1 MKMSR
6 RKRIVIVAKKEIIE
20 FVRDWRTIVALVLIP
35 LLLFPLL
42 FIAFPIVMQ
51 NEAAELDQKIVDVLI
66 QSDDIDQSLIDIIE
80 NQSAHVTVMPLDKN
94 LTTLSDPNNNTENL
108 RNFEYDAIL
117 RLELRNDT
125 WYYAILHLSTSEQ
138 SNEARSRLLDVLIDW
153 EDGLTTQRIES
164 AGLDADSTLNP
175 LRWDGV
181 ISDADVATKGEQAGM
196 LLSLFIPFV
205 LAIWTA
211 SAAVQ
216 PSIDMTVGERER
228 GTLESLLSLPLTRTE
243 LLLGKWLA
251 VVSITAVGVA
261 LQITGLLFGIAY
273 LASDF
278 IDVPSL
284 SIGAILL
291 LTLAVGF
298 YGTMIVALYLA
309 LAMRSK
315 SVKEA
320 GSVLTPITLAMIMPI
335 LLTQFINLDDVEMF
349 WFGVPFVN
357 VLLGLRELLLN
368 RIIIEHVV
376 VWVVVSCM
384 ICILTVRYAAKQFHQ
399 RGHHNDKIIVF
410 FKYSQSMGRVCPR

>member
-1 MKMSR
+1 MNS

-20 FVRDWRTIVALVLIP
+20 FIRDWRTIVALVLIP

-42 FIAFPIVMQ
+42 FIAFPVVMQ
-51 NEAAELDQKIVDVLI
+51 NEAAELEEKSIQVLI
-66 QSDDIDQSLIDIIE
+66 QSNDIDPLLIQDIE
-80 NQSAHVTVMPLDKN
+80 NQSAIITQVEMPSN
-94 LTTLSDPNNNTENL
+94 LTTLADPGNNTEQL
-108 RNFEYDAIL
+108 RSLAYDAIL
-117 RLELRNDT
+117 RIEQRNET

-138 SNEARSRLLDVLIDW
+138 SNEARSRILDVLFQW
-153 EDGLTTQRIES
+153 EENLTIERIES
-164 AGLDADSTLNP
+164 AGLDVESTLNP
-175 LRWDGV
+175 LQWDGS
-181 ISDADVATKGEQAGM
+181 ISGADVATKGEQAGM

-216 PSIDMTVGERER
+216 PAIDMTVGERER
-228 GTLESLLSLPLTRTE
+228 GTLESLLSLPLSRTE

-251 VVSITAVGVA
+251 VVSITAVGVT
-261 LQITGLLFGIAY
+261 LQISGLLFGIAY

-284 SIGAILL
+284 SFGAIFLL
-291 LTLAVGF
+291 ALAVGF

-320 GSVLTPITLAMIMPI
+320 GSVLTPITLAMILPI

-349 WFGVPFVN
+349 WFGIPFVN

-368 RIIIEHVV
+368 RIIIEHVF
-376 VWVVVSCM
+376 VWVLVSSLVCL
-384 ICILTVRYAAKQFHQ
+384 LTIRYAAKQF
-399 RGHHNDKIIVF
+399 RREDIITT
-410 FKYSQSMGRVCPR
+410 KS

>member
-1 MKMSR
+1 MNS

-20 FVRDWRTIVALVLIP
+20 FIRDWRTIVALVLIP

-42 FIAFPIVMQ
+42 FIAFPVVMQ
-51 NEAAELDQKIVDVLI
+51 NEAAELEEKSIQVLI
-66 QSDDIDQSLIDIIE
+66 QSDDIDLLLIQEIE
-80 NQSAHVTVMPLDKN
+80 NQSAIITQVAMPSN
-94 LTTLSDPNNNTENL
+94 LTTLADPGNNTELL
-108 RNFEYDAIL
+108 RSLEYDAIL
-117 RLELRNDT
+117 RIEERNET

-138 SNEARSRLLDVLIDW
+138 SNEARNRILDVLFEW
-153 EDGLTTQRIES
+153 EENLTIERIES
-164 AGLDADSTLNP
+164 AGLDVESTLNP
-175 LRWDGV
+175 LRWDGS

-216 PSIDMTVGERER
+216 PAIDMTVGERER
-228 GTLESLLSLPLTRTE
+228 GTLESLLSLPLSRTE

-251 VVSITAVGVA
+251 VVSITAVGVT
-261 LQITGLLFGIAY
+261 LQISGLLFGIAY

-284 SIGAILL
+284 SFGSIFLL
-291 LTLAVGF
+291 ALAVGF

-320 GSVLTPITLAMIMPI
+320 GSVLTPITLAMILPI

-349 WFGVPFVN
+349 WFSIPFVN

-376 VWVVVSCM
+376 VWVLVSSLVCL
-384 ICILTVRYAAKQFHQ
+384 LTIRYAAKQF
-399 RGHHNDKIIVF
+399 RREDIITT
-410 FKYSQSMGRVCPR
+410 KS

>member
-1 MKMSR
+1 MSS

-20 FVRDWRTIVALVLIP
+20 FIRDWRTIVALVLIP

-51 NEAAELDQKIVDVLI
+51 NEAAEMDEKIVDVLV
-66 QSDDIDQSLIDIIE
+66 QSDDIETHLVDEIE
-80 NQSAHVTVMPLDKN
+80 NQSARIFIEPMPLN
-94 LTTLSDPNNNTENL
+94 LSTLSDSGNNTEQL
-108 RNFEYDAIL
+108 RDLQYDAIL
-117 RLELRNDT
+117 RIELRNDT

-138 SNEARSRLLDVLIDW
+138 SIEARGRILEVLVQW
-153 EDGLTTQRIES
+153 EEDLTSQRIES
-164 AGLDADSTLNP
+164 AGLDVESTLNP
-175 LRWDGV
+175 LQWDGP
-181 ISDADVATKGEQAGM
+181 ILSADVATKGEQAGM

-216 PSIDMTVGERER
+216 PAIDMTVGERER
-228 GTLESLLSLPLTRTE
+228 GTLESLLSLPLSRTE

-251 VVSITAVGVA
+251 VVSITGVGVT
-261 LQITGLLFGIAY
+261 LQIGGLLFGIAY

-284 SIGAILL
+284 SIGAVLL
-291 LTLAVGF
+291 LALAIGF

-368 RIIIEHVV
+368 RIIVEHVV
-376 VWVVVSCM
+376 VWVLVSSLM
-384 ICILTVRYAAKQFHQ
+384 CILTVRYAAKQFH
-399 RGHHNDKIIVF
+399 REDIVTT
-410 FKYSQSMGRVCPR
+410 KS

>member
-1 MKMSR
+1 MNS

-20 FVRDWRTIVALVLIP
+20 FIRDWRTIVALVLIP

-42 FIAFPIVMQ
+42 FIAFPVVMQ
-51 NEAAELDQKIVDVLI
+51 NEAAELNQKTVDILI
-66 QSDDIDQSLIDIIE
+66 QSNDIDDSLIELIE
-80 NQSAHVTVMPLDKN
+80 NQTAMVTVLPLDGN
-94 LTTLSDPNNNTENL
+94 LTTLSDAENDTEEL
-108 RNFEYDAIL
+108 RNLEYDAIL
-117 RLELRNDT
+117 RMELRNDT

-138 SNEARSRLLDVLIDW
+138 SNEARSRILDVLNDW
-153 EDGLTTQRIES
+153 EDNLRTQRIES
-164 AGLDADSTLNP
+164 AGLDVESTLDP
-175 LRWDGV
+175 LQWDGS
-181 ISDADVATKGEQAGM
+181 ISNADVATKGEQAGM

-216 PSIDMTVGERER
+216 PAIDMTVGERER

-251 VVSITAVGVA
+251 VVSITAVGVT
-261 LQITGLLFGIAY
+261 LQIGGLLFGIAY

-284 SIGAILL
+284 SFAAIVLL
-291 LTLAVGF
+291 ALAVGF

-368 RIIIEHVV
+368 RIIIEHVF
-376 VWVVVSCM
+376 VWILVSSL
-384 ICILTVRYAAKQFHQ
+384 ICLLTVRYAAKQFHCE
-399 RGHHNDKIIVF
+399 DIITT
-410 FKYSQSMGRVCPR
+410 KS

>member
-1 MKMSR
+1 MSS
-6 RKRIVIVAKKEIIE
+6 RKRIITVAKKEIIE

-42 FIAFPIVMQ
+42 FIAFPVVMQ
-51 NEAAELDQKIVDVLI
+51 NEAAELERKTVDVLI
-66 QSDDIDQSLIDIIE
+66 QSNDIEDSLVELIE
-80 NQSAHVTVMPLDKN
+80 NQTAYVIVVPLDEN
-94 LTTLSDPNNNTENL
+94 ITVLSDAGNDFEEL

-117 RLELRNDT
+117 RMELRNDT

-138 SNEARSRLLDVLIDW
+138 SNEARSRILDVLIDW
-153 EDGLTTQRIES
+153 EDDLRTERIES
-164 AGLDADSTLNP
+164 AGLDVESTLNP
-175 LRWDGV
+175 LQWDGS

-216 PSIDMTVGERER
+216 PAIDMTVGERER

-251 VVSITAVGVA
+251 VVSITGVGVM
-261 LQITGLLFGIAY
+261 LQIGGLLFGIAY

-284 SIGAILL
+284 SIPAILL
-291 LTLAVGF
+291 LALAVGF

-335 LLTQFINLDDVEMF
+335 LLTQFINLDDVEMY

-368 RIIIEHVV
+368 RVILEHVV
-376 VWVVVSCM
+376 VWIFVSSV
-384 ICILTVRYAAKQFHQ
+384 ICILTVRYAAKQF
-399 RGHHNDKIIVF
+399 RREDIIST
-410 FKYSQSMGRVCPR
+410 KS

>member
-1 MKMSR
+1 MNS

-20 FVRDWRTIVALVLIP
+20 FIRDWRTIVALVLIP

-42 FIAFPIVMQ
+42 FIAFPVVMQ
-51 NEAAELDQKIVDVLI
+51 NEAAELNQKTVDILI
-66 QSDDIDQSLIDIIE
+66 QSNDIDDSLIDLIE
-80 NQSAHVTVMPLDKN
+80 NQTAMVTVLPLDGN
-94 LTTLSDPNNNTENL
+94 LTTLSDAENDTEEL
-108 RNFEYDAIL
+108 RNLEYDAIL
-117 RLELRNDT
+117 RIELRNDT

-138 SNEARSRLLDVLIDW
+138 SNEARSRILDVLIDW
-153 EDGLTTQRIES
+153 EDDLRTQRIES
-164 AGLDADSTLNP
+164 AGLDVESTLDP
-175 LRWDGV
+175 LQWDGP
-181 ISDADVATKGEQAGM
+181 ISNADVATKGEQAGM

-216 PSIDMTVGERER
+216 PAIDMTVGERER

-251 VVSITAVGVA
+251 VVSITAVGVT
-261 LQITGLLFGIAY
+261 LQIGGLLFGIAY

-284 SIGAILL
+284 SFAAIVLL
-291 LTLAVGF
+291 ALAVGF

-368 RIIIEHVV
+368 RIIIEHVI
-376 VWVVVSCM
+376 VWILVSSL
-384 ICILTVRYAAKQFHQ
+384 ICLLTVRYAAKQFH
-399 RGHHNDKIIVF
+399 REDIITT
-410 FKYSQSMGRVCPR
+410 KS

>member
-1 MKMSR
+1 MSS

-20 FVRDWRTIVALVLIP
+20 FIRDWRTIVALVLIP

-51 NEAAELDQKIVDVLI
+51 NEAAEMDEKTVDVLI
-66 QSDDIDQSLIDIIE
+66 QSDDIETHLVDEIG
-80 NQSAHVTVMPLDKN
+80 NQSARVFIEAMPLN
-94 LTTLSDPNNNTENL
+94 LTTLSDSGNNTEQL
-108 RNFEYDAIL
+108 RDLQYDAIL
-117 RLELRNDT
+117 RIELRNDT

-138 SNEARSRLLDVLIDW
+138 SIEARSRILDVLIQW
-153 EDGLTTQRIES
+153 EEDLTSQRIES
-164 AGLDADSTLNP
+164 AGLDVASTLNP
-175 LRWDGV
+175 VQWDGP
-181 ISDADVATKGEQAGM
+181 ILSADVATKGEQAGM

-216 PSIDMTVGERER
+216 PAIDMTVGERER
-228 GTLESLLSLPLTRTE
+228 GTLESLLSLPLSRTE

-251 VVSITAVGVA
+251 VVSITGVGVT
-261 LQITGLLFGIAY
+261 LQIGGLLFGIAY

-284 SIGAILL
+284 SFGAVLL
-291 LTLAVGF
+291 LALAIGF

-368 RIIIEHVV
+368 RIIVEHVV
-376 VWVVVSCM
+376 VWVLVSSLM
-384 ICILTVRYAAKQFHQ
+384 CILTVRYAAKQFH
-399 RGHHNDKIIVF
+399 REDIITT
-410 FKYSQSMGRVCPR
+410 KS

>member
-1 MKMSR
+1 MSS

-20 FVRDWRTIVALVLIP
+20 FIRDWRTIVALVLIP

-51 NEAAELDQKIVDVLI
+51 NEAAEMDEKTVDVLI
-66 QSDDIDQSLIDIIE
+66 QSDDIETHLVDEIG
-80 NQSAHVTVMPLDKN
+80 NQSARVFIEAMPLN
-94 LTTLSDPNNNTENL
+94 LTTLSDSGNNTEQL
-108 RNFEYDAIL
+108 RDLQYDAIL
-117 RLELRNDT
+117 RIELRNDT

-138 SNEARSRLLDVLIDW
+138 SIEARGRILEVLIQW
-153 EDGLTTQRIES
+153 EEDLTSQRIES
-164 AGLDADSTLNP
+164 AGLDVASTLNP
-175 LRWDGV
+175 VQWDGP
-181 ISDADVATKGEQAGM
+181 ILSADVATKGEQAGM

-216 PSIDMTVGERER
+216 PAIDMTVGERER
-228 GTLESLLSLPLTRTE
+228 GTLESLLSLPLSRTE

-251 VVSITAVGVA
+251 VVSITGVGVT
-261 LQITGLLFGIAY
+261 LQIGGLLFGIAY

-284 SIGAILL
+284 SFGAVLL
-291 LTLAVGF
+291 LALAIGF

-315 SVKEA
+315 SVKDA
-320 GSVLTPITLAMIMPI
+320 GAVLTPITLAMIMPI

-368 RIIIEHVV
+368 RIIVEHVV
-376 VWVVVSCM
+376 VWVLVSSLM
-384 ICILTVRYAAKQFHQ
+384 CILTVRYAAKQFH
-399 RGHHNDKIIVF
+399 REDIITT
-410 FKYSQSMGRVCPR
+410 KS

>member
-1 MKMSR
+1 MNS
-6 RKRIVIVAKKEIIE
+6 RKRIFIVAKKEIIE

-42 FIAFPIVMQ
+42 FIAFPVVMQ
-51 NEAAELDQKIVDVLI
+51 NEAAELDQKTVDILI
-66 QSDDIDQSLIDIIE
+66 QSNDIEDYLVDLIE
-80 NQSAHVTVMPLDKN
+80 NQTAFVTVANLDEN
-94 LTTLSDPNNNTENL
+94 ITSLSDANNNTEEL
-108 RNFEYDAIL
+108 RNLKYDAIL
-117 RLELRNDT
+117 RMELRNDT

-138 SNEARSRLLDVLIDW
+138 SNEARSRILDVLIDW
-153 EDGLTTQRIES
+153 EEDLRADRIES
-164 AGLDADSTLNP
+164 AGLDVESTLNP
-175 LRWDGV
+175 LQWDGS

-216 PSIDMTVGERER
+216 PAIDMTVGERER

-261 LQITGLLFGIAY
+261 LQIGGLLFGIAY

-284 SIGAILL
+284 SFTAIVLL
-291 LTLAVGF
+291 ALAVGF

-376 VWVVVSCM
+376 VWIFVSSM
-384 ICILTVRYAAKQFHQ
+384 ICILTVRYAAKQFH
-399 RGHHNDKIIVF
+399 REDIITT
-410 FKYSQSMGRVCPR
+410 KS

>member
-1 MKMSR
+1 MNS

-42 FIAFPIVMQ
+42 FLAFPIVMQ
-51 NEAAELDQKIVDVLI
+51 NEAAELNEKTVHVLI
-66 QSDDIDQSLIDIIE
+66 QSDEIETSLVMEIE
-80 NQSAHVTVMPLDKN
+80 NQSA
-94 LTTLSDPNNNTENL
+94 LTTMEAMPPNLLSLSDSGNDTERL
-108 RNFEYDAIL
+108 RNLEYDAIL
-117 RLELRNDT
+117 RMEQRNDT

-138 SNEARSRLLDVLIDW
+138 SNEARSRILDVLIQW
-153 EDGLTTQRIES
+153 EQNLTSERIES
-164 AGLDADSTLNP
+164 AGLDVDSTLNP
-175 LRWDGV
+175 VRWDGP
-181 ISDADVATKGEQAGM
+181 IADADVATKGEQAGM

-228 GTLESLLSLPLTRTE
+228 GTLESLLSLPLSRSE

-251 VVSITAVGVA
+251 VVSITAVGVT

-284 SIGAILL
+284 SIFAILL
-291 LTLAVGF
+291 LALAVAF
-298 YGTMIVALYLA
+298 YGTMVIALYLA

-349 WFGVPFVN
+349 WFGIPSSMCSSVYVN
-357 VLLGLRELLLN
+357 YSESN
-368 RIIIEHVV
+368 
-376 VWVVVSCM
+376 
-384 ICILTVRYAAKQFHQ
+384 
-399 RGHHNDKIIVF
+399 HH
-410 FKYSQSMGRVCPR
+410 

>member
-1 MKMSR
+1 MSR

-153 EDGLTTQRIES
+153 EEGLTTQRIES

-368 RIIIEHVV
+368 RIIIEHVI
-376 VWVVVSCM
+376 VWTLVSSL
-384 ICILTVRYAAKQFHQ
+384 ICLLTVRYAAKQFH
-399 RGHHNDKIIVF
+399 REDIITT
-410 FKYSQSMGRVCPR
+410 KS

>member
-1 MKMSR
+1 MSSR
-6 RKRIVIVAKKEIIE
+6 NRIVIVAKKEIIE
-20 FVRDWRTIVALVLIP
+20 FIRDWRTIVALVLIP

-51 NEAAELDQKIVDVLI
+51 NEAAEMDEKTVDVLV
-66 QSDDIDQSLIDIIE
+66 QSDDIETHLVDEIE
-80 NQSAHVTVMPLDKN
+80 NQSARIFIEPMPLN
-94 LTTLSDPNNNTENL
+94 LSTLSDSGNNTEQL
-108 RNFEYDAIL
+108 RDLQYDAIL
-117 RLELRNDT
+117 RIELRNDT

-138 SNEARSRLLDVLIDW
+138 SIEARGRILEVLVQW
-153 EDGLTTQRIES
+153 EEDLTSQRIES
-164 AGLDADSTLNP
+164 AGLDVESTLNP
-175 LRWDGV
+175 LQWDGP
-181 ISDADVATKGEQAGM
+181 ILSADVATKGEQAGM

-216 PSIDMTVGERER
+216 PAIDMTVGERER
-228 GTLESLLSLPLTRTE
+228 GTLESLLSLPLSRTE

-251 VVSITAVGVA
+251 VVSITGVGVT
-261 LQITGLLFGIAY
+261 LQIGGLLFGIAY

-284 SIGAILL
+284 SIGAVLL
-291 LTLAVGF
+291 LALAIGF

-376 VWVVVSCM
+376 VWVLVSSLM
-384 ICILTVRYAAKQFHQ
+384 CILTVRYAAKQFH
-399 RGHHNDKIIVF
+399 REDIVTT
-410 FKYSQSMGRVCPR
+410 KS

>member
-1 MKMSR
+1 MSS
-6 RKRIVIVAKKEIIE
+6 RKRIIIVAKKEIIE

-42 FIAFPIVMQ
+42 FIAFPVVMQ
-51 NEAAELDQKIVDVLI
+51 NEAAELDEKTVDILI
-66 QSDDIDQSLIDIIE
+66 QSNDIEASLIDLIQNQTAAITLEPLSE
-80 NQSAHVTVMPLDKN
+80 NITV
-94 LTTLSDPNNNTENL
+94 LSDPNNNTEQL
-108 RNFEYDAIL
+108 RALEYDAIL
-117 RLELRNDT
+117 RMELRNDT

-138 SNEARSRLLDVLIDW
+138 SNEARSRILEVLIDW
-153 EDGLTTQRIES
+153 EDDLTSQRIES
-164 AGLDADSTLNP
+164 AGLDVESTLNP
-175 LRWDGV
+175 LQWDG
-181 ISDADVATKGEQAGM
+181 SLSNADVATKGEQAGM

-216 PSIDMTVGERER
+216 PAIDMTVGERER
-228 GTLESLLSLPLTRTE
+228 GTLESLLSLPLSRTE

-261 LQITGLLFGIAY
+261 LQIGGLLFGIAY

-284 SIGAILL
+284 SIGAVLL
-291 LTLAVGF
+291 LALAVGF

-368 RIIIEHVV
+368 RIIFEHVLI
-376 VWVVVSCM
+376 WVVVSSL
-384 ICILTVRYAAKQFHQ
+384 ICLATIRYAAKQFH
-399 RGHHNDKIIVF
+399 REDIITT
-410 FKYSQSMGRVCPR
+410 KS

>member
-1 MKMSR
+1 MSS

-20 FVRDWRTIVALVLIP
+20 FIRDWRTIVALVLIP

-51 NEAAELDQKIVDVLI
+51 NEAAEMDEKTVDVLV
-66 QSDDIDQSLIDIIE
+66 QSDDIETHLVDEIE
-80 NQSAHVTVMPLDKN
+80 NQSARIFIEPMPLN
-94 LTTLSDPNNNTENL
+94 LSTLSDSGNNTEQL
-108 RNFEYDAIL
+108 RDLQYDAIL
-117 RLELRNDT
+117 RIELRNDT

-138 SNEARSRLLDVLIDW
+138 SIEARGRILEVLVQW
-153 EDGLTTQRIES
+153 EEDLTSQRIES
-164 AGLDADSTLNP
+164 AGLDVESTLNP
-175 LRWDGV
+175 LQWDGP
-181 ISDADVATKGEQAGM
+181 ILSADVATKGEQAGM

-216 PSIDMTVGERER
+216 PAIDMTVGERER
-228 GTLESLLSLPLTRTE
+228 GTLESLLSLPLSRTE

-251 VVSITAVGVA
+251 VVSITGVGVT
-261 LQITGLLFGIAY
+261 LQIGGLLFGIAY

-284 SIGAILL
+284 SIGAVLL
-291 LTLAVGF
+291 LTLAIGF

-368 RIIIEHVV
+368 RIIVEHVV
-376 VWVVVSCM
+376 VWVLVSSLM
-384 ICILTVRYAAKQFHQ
+384 CILTVRYAAKQFH
-399 RGHHNDKIIVF
+399 REDIVTT
-410 FKYSQSMGRVCPR
+410 KS

>member
-1 MKMSR
+1 MSS

-20 FVRDWRTIVALVLIP
+20 FIRDWRTIVALVLIP

-51 NEAAELDQKIVDVLI
+51 NEAAEMDEKTVDVLI
-66 QSDDIDQSLIDIIE
+66 QSDDIETHLVDEIG
-80 NQSAHVTVMPLDKN
+80 NQSARVFIEAMPLN
-94 LTTLSDPNNNTENL
+94 LTTLSDSGNNTEQL
-108 RNFEYDAIL
+108 RDLQYDAIL
-117 RLELRNDT
+117 RIELRNDT

-138 SNEARSRLLDVLIDW
+138 SIEARGRILEVLIQW
-153 EDGLTTQRIES
+153 EEDLTSQRIES
-164 AGLDADSTLNP
+164 AGLDVASTLNP
-175 LRWDGV
+175 VQWDGP
-181 ISDADVATKGEQAGM
+181 ILSADVATKGEQAGM

-216 PSIDMTVGERER
+216 PAIDMTVGERER
-228 GTLESLLSLPLTRTE
+228 GTLESLLSLPLSRTE

-251 VVSITAVGVA
+251 VVSITGVGVT
-261 LQITGLLFGIAY
+261 LQIGGLLFGIAY

-284 SIGAILL
+284 SFGAVLL
-291 LTLAVGF
+291 LALAIGF

-357 VLLGLRELLLN
+357 VLLGLRELFLN
-368 RIIIEHVV
+368 RIIVEHVV
-376 VWVVVSCM
+376 VWILVSSLM
-384 ICILTVRYAAKQFHQ
+384 CILTVRYAAKQFH
-399 RGHHNDKIIVF
+399 REDIITT
-410 FKYSQSMGRVCPR
+410 KS

>member
-1 MKMSR
+1 MSS

-20 FVRDWRTIVALVLIP
+20 FIRDWRTIVALVLIP

-51 NEAAELDQKIVDVLI
+51 NEAAEMDEKTVDVLI
-66 QSDDIDQSLIDIIE
+66 QSDDIETHLVDEIG
-80 NQSAHVTVMPLDKN
+80 NQSARVFIEAMPLN
-94 LTTLSDPNNNTENL
+94 LTSLSDSGNNTEQL
-108 RNFEYDAIL
+108 RDLQYDAIL
-117 RLELRNDT
+117 RIELRNDT

-138 SNEARSRLLDVLIDW
+138 SIEARGRILEVLIQW
-153 EDGLTTQRIES
+153 EEDLTSQRIES
-164 AGLDADSTLNP
+164 AGLDVASTLNP
-175 LRWDGV
+175 VQWDGP
-181 ISDADVATKGEQAGM
+181 ILSADVATKGEQAGM

-216 PSIDMTVGERER
+216 PAIDMTVGERER
-228 GTLESLLSLPLTRTE
+228 GTLESLLSLPLSRTE

-251 VVSITAVGVA
+251 VVSITGVGVT
-261 LQITGLLFGIAY
+261 LQIGGLLFGIAY

-284 SIGAILL
+284 SFGAVLL
-291 LTLAVGF
+291 LALAIGF

-349 WFGVPFVN
+349 LFGVPFVN

-368 RIIIEHVV
+368 RIIVEHVV
-376 VWVVVSCM
+376 VWVLVSSLM
-384 ICILTVRYAAKQFHQ
+384 CILTVRYAAKQFH
-399 RGHHNDKIIVF
+399 REDIITT
-410 FKYSQSMGRVCPR
+410 KS

>member
-1 MKMSR
+1 MSS

-20 FVRDWRTIVALVLIP
+20 FIRDWRTIVALVLIP

-51 NEAAELDQKIVDVLI
+51 NEAAEMDEKTVDVLI
-66 QSDDIDQSLIDIIE
+66 QSDDIETHLVDEIG
-80 NQSAHVTVMPLDKN
+80 NQSARIFIEAMPLN
-94 LTTLSDPNNNTENL
+94 LTTLSDSGNNTEQL
-108 RNFEYDAIL
+108 RDLRYDAIL
-117 RLELRNDT
+117 RIELRNDT

-138 SNEARSRLLDVLIDW
+138 SIEARGRILEVLIQW
-153 EDGLTTQRIES
+153 EEDLTSQRIES
-164 AGLDADSTLNP
+164 AGLDVASTLNP
-175 LRWDGV
+175 VQWDGP
-181 ISDADVATKGEQAGM
+181 ILSADVATKGEQAGM

-216 PSIDMTVGERER
+216 PAIDMTVGERER
-228 GTLESLLSLPLTRTE
+228 GTLESLLSLPLSRTE

-251 VVSITAVGVA
+251 VVSITGVGVT
-261 LQITGLLFGIAY
+261 LQIGGLLFGIAY

-284 SIGAILL
+284 SFGAVLL
-291 LTLAVGF
+291 LALAIGF

-368 RIIIEHVV
+368 RIIVEHVV
-376 VWVVVSCM
+376 VWVLVSSLM
-384 ICILTVRYAAKQFHQ
+384 CILTVRYAAKQFH
-399 RGHHNDKIIVF
+399 REDIITT
-410 FKYSQSMGRVCPR
+410 KS

>member
-1 MKMSR
+1 MNS
-6 RKRIVIVAKKEIIE
+6 RKRIIIVAKKEIIE
-20 FVRDWRTIVALVLIP
+20 FIRDWRTIVALVLIP

-42 FIAFPIVMQ
+42 FIAFPVVMQ
-51 NEAAELDQKIVDVLI
+51 NEAAELEEKSIQVLI
-66 QSDDIDQSLIDIIE
+66 QSNDIDPLLIQDIE
-80 NQSAHVTVMPLDKN
+80 NQSAIITQVEMPSN
-94 LTTLSDPNNNTENL
+94 LTTLADPGNNTEQL
-108 RNFEYDAIL
+108 RSLAYDAIL
-117 RLELRNDT
+117 RIEQRNET

-138 SNEARSRLLDVLIDW
+138 SNEARSRILDVLFQW
-153 EDGLTTQRIES
+153 EENLTIERIES
-164 AGLDADSTLNP
+164 AGLDVESTLNP
-175 LRWDGV
+175 LQWDGS
-181 ISDADVATKGEQAGM
+181 ISGADVATKGEQAGM

-216 PSIDMTVGERER
+216 PAIDMTVGERER
-228 GTLESLLSLPLTRTE
+228 GTLESLLSLPLSRTE

-251 VVSITAVGVA
+251 VVSITAVGVT
-261 LQITGLLFGIAY
+261 LQIGGLLFGIAY

-284 SIGAILL
+284 SFGSIFLL
-291 LTLAVGF
+291 ALAVGF

-320 GSVLTPITLAMIMPI
+320 GSVLTPITLAMILPI

-349 WFGVPFVN
+349 WFGIPFVN

-376 VWVVVSCM
+376 VWVLVSSLVCL
-384 ICILTVRYAAKQFHQ
+384 LTIRYAAKQF
-399 RGHHNDKIIVF
+399 RREDIITT
-410 FKYSQSMGRVCPR
+410 KS

>member
-1 MKMSR
+1 MNS

-20 FVRDWRTIVALVLIP
+20 FIRDWRTIVALVLIP

-42 FIAFPIVMQ
+42 FIAFPVVMQ
-51 NEAAELDQKIVDVLI
+51 NEAAELQEKSVQVLI
-66 QSDDIDQSLIDIIE
+66 QSNDIEPLLIQDIE
-80 NQSAHVTVMPLDKN
+80 NQSAVITQEEMPSN
-94 LTTLSDPNNNTENL
+94 LTTLADPGNNTEQL
-108 RNFEYDAIL
+108 RSLAYDAIL
-117 RLELRNDT
+117 RIEQRNET

-138 SNEARSRLLDVLIDW
+138 SNEARSRILDVLFQW
-153 EDGLTTQRIES
+153 EENLTTERIES
-164 AGLDADSTLNP
+164 AGLDVESTLNP
-175 LRWDGV
+175 LQWDGS
-181 ISDADVATKGEQAGM
+181 ISGADVATKGEQAGM

-216 PSIDMTVGERER
+216 PAIDMTVGERER
-228 GTLESLLSLPLTRTE
+228 GTLESLLSLPLSRTE

-251 VVSITAVGVA
+251 VVSITAVGVT
-261 LQITGLLFGIAY
+261 LQISGLLFGIAY

-284 SIGAILL
+284 SFGAIFLL
-291 LTLAVGF
+291 ALAVGF

-320 GSVLTPITLAMIMPI
+320 GSVLTPITLAMILPI

-349 WFGVPFVN
+349 WFGIPFVN

-376 VWVVVSCM
+376 VWVLVSSLVCL
-384 ICILTVRYAAKQFHQ
+384 LTIRYAAKQF
-399 RGHHNDKIIVF
+399 RREDIITT
-410 FKYSQSMGRVCPR
+410 KS

>member
-1 MKMSR
+1 MSS

-20 FVRDWRTIVALVLIP
+20 FIRDWRTIVALVLIP

-51 NEAAELDQKIVDVLI
+51 NEAAELDEKSVDILV
-66 QSDDIDQSLIDIIE
+66 QSNDIEEYLIDELE
-80 NQSAHVTVMPLDKN
+80 NQSAVIFLEPLPMN
-94 LTTLSDPNNNTENL
+94 LTTLSDSGNSTEPL
-108 RNFEYDAIL
+108 RNLEYDSIL
-117 RLELRNDT
+117 RIELRNDT

-138 SNEARSRLLDVLIDW
+138 SNEARSRILEVLIQW
-153 EDGLTTQRIES
+153 EEDITSERIQS
-164 AGLDADSTLNP
+164 AGLDVESTLNP
-175 LRWDGV
+175 LRWDGS

-216 PSIDMTVGERER
+216 PAIDMTVGERER
-228 GTLESLLSLPLTRTE
+228 GTLESLLSLPLSRTE

-251 VVSITAVGVA
+251 VVSITGVGVA
-261 LQITGLLFGIAY
+261 LQISGLLFGIAY

-284 SIGAILL
+284 SVTAVLL
-291 LTLAVGF
+291 LAIAVGF

-335 LLTQFINLDDVEMF
+335 LLTQFINLDDVELF

-368 RIIIEHVV
+368 RIVIEHVLI
-376 VWVVVSCM
+376 WILVSSAV
-384 ICILTVRYAAKQFHQ
+384 CILTVRYAAKQFH
-399 RGHHNDKIIVF
+399 REDIITT
-410 FKYSQSMGRVCPR
+410 KS

>member
-1 MKMSR
+1 MSS

-20 FVRDWRTIVALVLIP
+20 FIRDWRTIVALVLIP

-51 NEAAELDQKIVDVLI
+51 NEAAELNEKTVDILV
-66 QSDDIDQSLIDIIE
+66 QSNDIE
-80 NQSAHVTVMPLDKN
+80 NHLILELENQTATLTIESMPLN
-94 LTTLSDPNNNTENL
+94 LTSLSDTSNSTEQL
-108 RNFEYDAIL
+108 RNLDYDAIL
-117 RLELRNDT
+117 RIELRNET
-125 WYYAILHLSTSEQ
+125 WYYSILHLSTSEQ
-138 SNEARSRLLDVLIDW
+138 SNEARSRILDVLIQW
-153 EDGLTTQRIES
+153 EDDLTSERIES
-164 AGLDADSTLNP
+164 AGLDVESTLNP
-175 LRWDGV
+175 LRWDGS
-181 ISDADVATKGEQAGM
+181 INDADAATKGEQAGM

-216 PSIDMTVGERER
+216 PAIDMTVGERER
-228 GTLESLLSLPLTRTE
+228 GTLESLLSLPLSRTE

-251 VVSITAVGVA
+251 VVSITGVGVA

-284 SIGAILL
+284 SVTAVLL
-291 LTLAVGF
+291 LALAVGF

-368 RIIIEHVV
+368 RVILEHVV
-376 VWVVVSCM
+376 VWVFVSSL
-384 ICILTVRYAAKQFHQ
+384 ICILTVRYAANQFH
-399 RGHHNDKIIVF
+399 REDIITT
-410 FKYSQSMGRVCPR
+410 KS

>member
-1 MKMSR
+1 MKMSS
-6 RKRIVIVAKKEIIE
+6 RKRIIIVAKKEIIE

-42 FIAFPIVMQ
+42 FIAFPVVMQ
-51 NEAAELDQKIVDVLI
+51 NEAAELERKTVDVLI
-66 QSDDIDQSLIDIIE
+66 QSNDIEDSLVELIE
-80 NQSAHVTVMPLDKN
+80 NQTAYVIVVPLDENVTV
-94 LTTLSDPNNNTENL
+94 LSDAGNDFEEL

-117 RLELRNDT
+117 RMELRNDT

-138 SNEARSRLLDVLIDW
+138 SNEARSRILDVLIDW
-153 EDGLTTQRIES
+153 EDDLRTERIES
-164 AGLDADSTLNP
+164 AGLDVESTLNP
-175 LRWDGV
+175 LQWDGS

-216 PSIDMTVGERER
+216 PAIDMTVGERER

-251 VVSITAVGVA
+251 VVSITGVGVM
-261 LQITGLLFGIAY
+261 LQIGGLLFGIAY

-284 SIGAILL
+284 SIPAILL
-291 LTLAVGF
+291 LALAVGF

-335 LLTQFINLDDVEMF
+335 LLTQFINLDDVEMY

-368 RIIIEHVV
+368 RVILEHVV
-376 VWVVVSCM
+376 VWIFVSSV
-384 ICILTVRYAAKQFHQ
+384 ICILTVRYAAKQF
-399 RGHHNDKIIVF
+399 RREDIIST
-410 FKYSQSMGRVCPR
+410 KS

>member
-1 MKMSR
+1 MSS

-20 FVRDWRTIVALVLIP
+20 FIRDWRTIVALVLIP

-42 FIAFPIVMQ
+42 FIAFPVVMQ
-51 NEAAELDQKIVDVLI
+51 NEAAELEQKTVDILI
-66 QSDDIDQSLIDIIE
+66 QSNDIEDSLVKLIQ
-80 NQSAHVTVMPLDKN
+80 NQTAYVTVMPLDEN
-94 LTTLSDPNNNTENL
+94 LTTLSDAENNTEEL
-108 RNFEYDAIL
+108 RNLEYDAVL
-117 RLELRNDT
+117 RMELRNDT

-138 SNEARSRLLDVLIDW
+138 SNEARSRILDVLIDW
-153 EDGLTTQRIES
+153 EEDLRTQRIES
-164 AGLDADSTLNP
+164 AGLDVESTLNP
-175 LRWDGV
+175 LQWDGS
-181 ISDADVATKGEQAGM
+181 ISNADVATKGEQAGM

-216 PSIDMTVGERER
+216 PAIDMTVGERER

-251 VVSITAVGVA
+251 VVSITGVGVT
-261 LQITGLLFGIAY
+261 LQIGGLLFGIAY

-284 SIGAILL
+284 SIAAVLL
-291 LTLAVGF
+291 LALAVGF

-368 RIIIEHVV
+368 RIIFEHVV
-376 VWVVVSCM
+376 VWIIVSSL
-384 ICILTVRYAAKQFHQ
+384 ICILTVRYAAKQFH
-399 RGHHNDKIIVF
+399 REDIITT
-410 FKYSQSMGRVCPR
+410 KS

>member
-1 MKMSR
+1 MSSR
-6 RKRIVIVAKKEIIE
+6 RRIVIVAKKEIIE

-42 FIAFPIVMQ
+42 FIAFPVVMQ
-51 NEAAELDQKIVDVLI
+51 NEAAELEQKTVDILI
-66 QSDDIDQSLIDIIE
+66 QSDDIENYLVQEIV
-80 NQSAHVTVMPLDKN
+80 NQSATISIEPLPAD
-94 LTTLSDPNNNTENL
+94 LESLSDSGNNTYQL
-108 RNFEYDAIL
+108 RELEIDAIL
-117 RLELRNDT
+117 RMELRNET

-138 SNEARSRLLDVLIDW
+138 SNEARSRLLDVLSQW
-153 EDGLTTQRIES
+153 EDDLTAERIES
-164 AGLDADSTLNP
+164 AGLNVESTLNP
-175 LRWDGV
+175 VQWDGT

-228 GTLESLLSLPLTRTE
+228 GTLESLLSLPLSRTE

-251 VVSITAVGVA
+251 VVTITGVGVA
-261 LQITGLLFGIAY
+261 LQISGLLFGIAY

-284 SIGAILL
+284 SLPAIVL

-320 GSVLTPITLAMIMPI
+320 GSVLTPVTLAMILPI
-335 LLTQFINLDDVEMF
+335 LLTQFINLDDVELF

-368 RIIIEHVV
+368 RIIIEHVLI
-376 VWVVVSCM
+376 WIGVSSL
-384 ICILTVRYAAKQFHQ
+384 ICILTVRYAAKQFH
-399 RGHHNDKIIVF
+399 REDIITT
-410 FKYSQSMGRVCPR
+410 KS

>member
-1 MKMSR
+1 MSS

-20 FVRDWRTIVALVLIP
+20 FIRDWRTIVALVLIP

-51 NEAAELDQKIVDVLI
+51 NEAAEMDEKTVDVLI
-66 QSDDIDQSLIDIIE
+66 QSDDIETHLVDEIG
-80 NQSAHVTVMPLDKN
+80 NQSARVFIEAMPLN
-94 LTTLSDPNNNTENL
+94 LTTLSDSGNNTEQL
-108 RNFEYDAIL
+108 RDLQYDAIL
-117 RLELRNDT
+117 RIELRNDT

-138 SNEARSRLLDVLIDW
+138 SIEARGRILEVLIQW
-153 EDGLTTQRIES
+153 EEDLTSQRIES
-164 AGLDADSTLNP
+164 AGLDVASTLNP
-175 LRWDGV
+175 VQWDGP
-181 ISDADVATKGEQAGM
+181 ILSADVATKGEQAGM

-216 PSIDMTVGERER
+216 PAIDMTVGERER
-228 GTLESLLSLPLTRTE
+228 GTLESLLSLPLSRTD

-251 VVSITAVGVA
+251 VVSITGVGVT
-261 LQITGLLFGIAY
+261 LQIGGLLFGIAY

-284 SIGAILL
+284 SFGAVLL
-291 LTLAVGF
+291 LALAIGF

-349 WFGVPFVN
+349 WFGVPFLN

-368 RIIIEHVV
+368 RIIVEHVV
-376 VWVVVSCM
+376 VWVLVSSLM
-384 ICILTVRYAAKQFHQ
+384 CILTVRYAAKQFH
-399 RGHHNDKIIVF
+399 REDIITT
-410 FKYSQSMGRVCPR
+410 KS

>member
-1 MKMSR
+1 MNS

-20 FVRDWRTIVALVLIP
+20 FIRDWRTIVALVLIP

-42 FIAFPIVMQ
+42 FIAFPVVMQ
-51 NEAAELDQKIVDVLI
+51 NEAAELEEKSIQVLI
-66 QSDDIDQSLIDIIE
+66 QSNDIDPLLIQDIE
-80 NQSAHVTVMPLDKN
+80 NQSAIITQVEMPSN
-94 LTTLSDPNNNTENL
+94 LTTLADPGNNTDQL
-108 RNFEYDAIL
+108 RSLAYDAIL
-117 RLELRNDT
+117 RIEQRNET

-138 SNEARSRLLDVLIDW
+138 SNEARSRILDVLFQW
-153 EDGLTTQRIES
+153 EENLTIERIES
-164 AGLDADSTLNP
+164 AGLDVESTLNP
-175 LRWDGV
+175 LQWDGS
-181 ISDADVATKGEQAGM
+181 ISGADVATKGEQAGM

-216 PSIDMTVGERER
+216 PAIDMTVGERER
-228 GTLESLLSLPLTRTE
+228 GTLESLLSLPLSRTE

-251 VVSITAVGVA
+251 VVSITAVGVT
-261 LQITGLLFGIAY
+261 LQISGLLFGIAY

-284 SIGAILL
+284 SFGSIFLL
-291 LTLAVGF
+291 ALAVGF

-320 GSVLTPITLAMIMPI
+320 GSVLTPITLAMILPI

-349 WFGVPFVN
+349 WFGIPFVN

-376 VWVVVSCM
+376 VWVLVSSLVCL
-384 ICILTVRYAAKQFHQ
+384 LTIRYAAKQF
-399 RGHHNDKIIVF
+399 RREDIITT
-410 FKYSQSMGRVCPR
+410 KS

>member
-1 MKMSR
+1 MNS
-6 RKRIVIVAKKEIIE
+6 RKRITIVAKKEIIE
-20 FVRDWRTIVALVLIP
+20 FIRDWRTIVALVLIP

-42 FIAFPIVMQ
+42 FIAFPVVMQ
-51 NEAAELDQKIVDVLI
+51 NEAAELEEKSIQVLI
-66 QSDDIDQSLIDIIE
+66 QSDDIDSLLIQDIE
-80 NQSAHVTVMPLDKN
+80 NQSAIITQEQMPTN
-94 LTTLSDPNNNTENL
+94 LTTLADPANNTDQL
-108 RNFEYDAIL
+108 RSLEFDAIL
-117 RLELRNDT
+117 RIEERNET

-138 SNEARSRLLDVLIDW
+138 SNEARSRILEVLFQW
-153 EDGLTTQRIES
+153 EENLTIERIES
-164 AGLDADSTLNP
+164 AGLDVESTLNP
-175 LRWDGV
+175 LQWDGS
-181 ISDADVATKGEQAGM
+181 ISGADVATKGEQAGM

-216 PSIDMTVGERER
+216 PAIDMTVGERER
-228 GTLESLLSLPLTRTE
+228 GTLESLLSLPLSRTE

-251 VVSITAVGVA
+251 VVSITAVGVT
-261 LQITGLLFGIAY
+261 LQIGGLLFGIAY

-284 SIGAILL
+284 SFGSIFLL
-291 LTLAVGF
+291 ALAVGF

-320 GSVLTPITLAMIMPI
+320 GSVLTPITLAMILPI

-349 WFGVPFVN
+349 WFGIPFVN

-368 RIIIEHVV
+368 RIIIEHVI
-376 VWVVVSCM
+376 VWIFVSSLVCL
-384 ICILTVRYAAKQFHQ
+384 LTIRYAAKQF
-399 RGHHNDKIIVF
+399 RREDIITT
-410 FKYSQSMGRVCPR
+410 KS

>member
-1 MKMSR
+1 MSSR
-6 RKRIVIVAKKEIIE
+6 RRIVIVAKKEIIE
-20 FVRDWRTIVALVLIP
+20 FIRDWRTIVALVLIP

-42 FIAFPIVMQ
+42 FIAFPVVMQ
-51 NEAAELDQKIVDVLI
+51 NEAAELDQKTVDILI
-66 QSDDIDQSLIDIIE
+66 QSNDIDDTLTELIE
-80 NQSAHVTVMPLDKN
+80 NQTAMVTVMPLDGN
-94 LTTLSDPNNNTENL
+94 LTTLSDAEKNTEEL
-108 RNFEYDAIL
+108 RNLEYDAIL

-138 SNEARSRLLDVLIDW
+138 SNEARSRILDVLIDW
-153 EDGLTTQRIES
+153 EDDLRSQRIES
-164 AGLDADSTLNP
+164 AGLDVESTLDP
-175 LRWDGV
+175 LQWDGS
-181 ISDADVATKGEQAGM
+181 ISNADVATKGEQAGM

-216 PSIDMTVGERER
+216 PAIDMTVGERER
-228 GTLESLLSLPLTRTE
+228 GTLESLLSLPLSRTE

-251 VVSITAVGVA
+251 VVSITAVGVT
-261 LQITGLLFGIAY
+261 LQIGGLLFGIAY

-284 SIGAILL
+284 SFAAIVLL
-291 LTLAVGF
+291 ALAVGF

-376 VWVVVSCM
+376 VWILVSSL
-384 ICILTVRYAAKQFHQ
+384 ICLLTVRYAAKQFH
-399 RGHHNDKIIVF
+399 REDIITT
-410 FKYSQSMGRVCPR
+410 KS

>member
-1 MKMSR
+1 MNS
-6 RKRIVIVAKKEIIE
+6 RKRIIIVAKKEIIE

-51 NEAAELDQKIVDVLI
+51 NEAAELNEKTVQVLI
-66 QSDDIDQSLIDIIE
+66 QSDEVETSLIMEIE
-80 NQSAHVTVMPLDKN
+80 NQSA
-94 LTTLSDPNNNTENL
+94 LTTTESMPANLLSLSDSGNDTERL
-108 RNFEYDAIL
+108 RNLEYDAIL
-117 RLELRNDT
+117 RMEQRNDT

-138 SNEARSRLLDVLIDW
+138 SNEARSRILDVLIQW
-153 EDGLTTQRIES
+153 EENLTSERIES
-164 AGLDADSTLNP
+164 AGLDIDSTLNP
-175 LRWDGV
+175 VRWDGP
-181 ISDADVATKGEQAGM
+181 IADADVATKGEQAGM

-228 GTLESLLSLPLTRTE
+228 GTLESLLSLPLSRSE

-251 VVSITAVGVA
+251 VVSITAVGVT

-284 SIGAILL
+284 SIFAILL
-291 LTLAVGF
+291 LALAVAF
-298 YGTMIVALYLA
+298 YGTMVIALYLA

-349 WFGVPFVN
+349 WFGIPFVN

-368 RIIIEHVV
+368 RIIIEHVL
-376 VWVVVSCM
+376 VWTLVSS
-384 ICILTVRYAAKQFHQ
+384 IVCILTIRYAAKQFN
-399 RGHHNDKIIVF
+399 REDIITT
-410 FKYSQSMGRVCPR
+410 KS

>member
-1 MKMSR
+1 MNS
-6 RKRIVIVAKKEIIE
+6 RKRITIVAKKEIIE
-20 FVRDWRTIVALVLIP
+20 FIRDWRTIVALVLIP

-42 FIAFPIVMQ
+42 FIAFPVVMQ
-51 NEAAELDQKIVDVLI
+51 NEAAELEEKSIQVLI
-66 QSDDIDQSLIDIIE
+66 QSDDIDSLLIQDIE
-80 NQSAHVTVMPLDKN
+80 NQSAIITQEQMPTN
-94 LTTLSDPNNNTENL
+94 LTTLADPANNTDEL
-108 RNFEYDAIL
+108 RSLEFDAIL
-117 RLELRNDT
+117 RIEERNET

-138 SNEARSRLLDVLIDW
+138 SNEARSRILEVLFQW
-153 EDGLTTQRIES
+153 EENLTIERIES
-164 AGLDADSTLNP
+164 AGLDVESTLNP
-175 LRWDGV
+175 LQWDGS
-181 ISDADVATKGEQAGM
+181 ISGADVATKGEQAGM

-216 PSIDMTVGERER
+216 PAIDMTVGERER
-228 GTLESLLSLPLTRTE
+228 GTLESLLSLPLSRTE

-251 VVSITAVGVA
+251 VVSITAVGVT
-261 LQITGLLFGIAY
+261 LQIGGLLFGIAY

-284 SIGAILL
+284 SFGSIFLL
-291 LTLAVGF
+291 ALAVGF

-320 GSVLTPITLAMIMPI
+320 GSVLTPITLAMILPI

-349 WFGVPFVN
+349 WFGIPFVN

-368 RIIIEHVV
+368 RIIIEHVI
-376 VWVVVSCM
+376 VWIFVSSLVCL
-384 ICILTVRYAAKQFHQ
+384 LTIRYAAKQF
-399 RGHHNDKIIVF
+399 RREDIITT
-410 FKYSQSMGRVCPR
+410 KS

>member
-1 MKMSR
+1 MNS
-6 RKRIVIVAKKEIIE
+6 RKRIIIVAKKEIIE
-20 FVRDWRTIVALVLIP
+20 FIRDWRTIVALVLIP

-42 FIAFPIVMQ
+42 FIAFPVVMQ
-51 NEAAELDQKIVDVLI
+51 NEAAELEEKSIQVLI
-66 QSDDIDQSLIDIIE
+66 QSNDIDPLLIQDIE
-80 NQSAHVTVMPLDKN
+80 NQSAIITQVEMPAN
-94 LTTLSDPNNNTENL
+94 LTTLADPGNNTEQL
-108 RNFEYDAIL
+108 RSLAYDAIL
-117 RLELRNDT
+117 RIEQRNET

-138 SNEARSRLLDVLIDW
+138 SNEARSRILDVLFQW
-153 EDGLTTQRIES
+153 EENLTIERIES
-164 AGLDADSTLNP
+164 AGLDVESTLNP
-175 LRWDGV
+175 LQWDGS
-181 ISDADVATKGEQAGM
+181 ISGADVATKGEQAGM

-216 PSIDMTVGERER
+216 PAIDMTVGERER
-228 GTLESLLSLPLTRTE
+228 GTLESLLSLPLSRTE

-251 VVSITAVGVA
+251 VVSITAVGVT
-261 LQITGLLFGIAY
+261 LQISGLLFGIAY

-284 SIGAILL
+284 SFGSIFLL
-291 LTLAVGF
+291 ALAVGF

-320 GSVLTPITLAMIMPI
+320 GSVLTPITLAMILPI

-349 WFGVPFVN
+349 WFGIPFVN

-376 VWVVVSCM
+376 VWVLVSSLVCL
-384 ICILTVRYAAKQFHQ
+384 LTIRYAAKQF
-399 RGHHNDKIIVF
+399 RREDIITT
-410 FKYSQSMGRVCPR
+410 KS

>member
-1 MKMSR
+1 MNS

-20 FVRDWRTIVALVLIP
+20 FIRDWRTIVALVLIP

-42 FIAFPIVMQ
+42 FIAFPVVMQ
-51 NEAAELDQKIVDVLI
+51 NEAAELNQKTVDILI
-66 QSDDIDQSLIDIIE
+66 QSNDIDDSLIDLIE
-80 NQSAHVTVMPLDKN
+80 NQTAMVTVLPLDGN
-94 LTTLSDPNNNTENL
+94 LSTLSDAENDTEEL
-108 RNFEYDAIL
+108 RNLEYDAIL
-117 RLELRNDT
+117 RIELRNDT

-138 SNEARSRLLDVLIDW
+138 SNEARSRILDVLIDW
-153 EDGLTTQRIES
+153 EDDLRTQRIES
-164 AGLDADSTLNP
+164 AGLDVESTLDP
-175 LRWDGV
+175 LQWDGP
-181 ISDADVATKGEQAGM
+181 ISNADVATKGEQAGM

-216 PSIDMTVGERER
+216 PAIDMTVGERER

-251 VVSITAVGVA
+251 VVSITAVGVT
-261 LQITGLLFGIAY
+261 LQIGGLLFGIAY

-284 SIGAILL
+284 SFAAIVLL
-291 LTLAVGF
+291 ALAVGF

-368 RIIIEHVV
+368 RIIIEHVI
-376 VWVVVSCM
+376 VWILVSSL
-384 ICILTVRYAAKQFHQ
+384 ICLLTVRYAAKQFH
-399 RGHHNDKIIVF
+399 REDIITT
-410 FKYSQSMGRVCPR
+410 KS

>member
-1 MKMSR
+1 MSS

-42 FIAFPIVMQ
+42 FIAFPVVMQ
-51 NEAAELDQKIVDVLI
+51 NEAAELEQKTVDILI
-66 QSDDIDQSLIDIIE
+66 QSNDIEYTLVELIE
-80 NQSAHVTVMPLDKN
+80 NQTALVTVVPLDEN
-94 LTTLSDPNNNTENL
+94 VTILSDADNDTEEIRNL
-108 RNFEYDAIL
+108 EYDAIL

-138 SNEARSRLLDVLIDW
+138 SNEARSRILEVLIDW
-153 EDGLTTQRIES
+153 EEDLRTQRIES
-164 AGLDADSTLNP
+164 AGLEVESTLNP
-175 LRWDGV
+175 LQWDGS
-181 ISDADVATKGEQAGM
+181 ITDADVATKGEQAGM

-216 PSIDMTVGERER
+216 PAIDMTVGERER

-251 VVSITAVGVA
+251 VVSITAVGVT
-261 LQITGLLFGIAY
+261 LQIGGLLFGIAY

-284 SIGAILL
+284 SYTAILL
-291 LTLAVGF
+291 LALAVGF

-335 LLTQFINLDDVEMF
+335 LLTQFINLDDVELF

-368 RIIIEHVV
+368 RIILEHVL
-376 VWVVVSCM
+376 VWIFVSSL
-384 ICILTVRYAAKQFHQ
+384 ICILTVRYAAKQFH
-399 RGHHNDKIIVF
+399 REDIITT
-410 FKYSQSMGRVCPR
+410 KS

>member
-1 MKMSR
+1 MNS
-6 RKRIVIVAKKEIIE
+6 RKRIIIVAKKEIIE
-20 FVRDWRTIVALVLIP
+20 FIRDWRTIVALVLIP

-51 NEAAELDQKIVDVLI
+51 NEAAELDEKTVEILI
-66 QSDDIDQSLIDIIE
+66 QSDDIEATLIEMIE
-80 NQSAHVTVMPLDKN
+80 NQSAYITLESLDEN
-94 LTTLSDPNNNTENL
+94 LTTLSDPENNTEQL
-108 RNFEYDAIL
+108 RNLEFDAIL
-117 RLELRNDT
+117 RIELRNNT

-138 SNEARSRLLDVLIDW
+138 SNEARSRILDVLIQW
-153 EDGLTTQRIES
+153 EEELTTKRIES
-164 AGLDADSTLNP
+164 AGLDVESTLNP
-175 LRWDGV
+175 LQWDGV

-196 LLSLFIPFV
+196 ILSLFIPFV

-216 PSIDMTVGERER
+216 PAIDMTVGERER
-228 GTLESLLSLPLTRTE
+228 GTLESLLSLPLSRTE

-251 VVSITAVGVA
+251 VVSITAVGVT
-261 LQITGLLFGIAY
+261 LQIGGLLFGIAY

-284 SIGAILL
+284 SIGAVFLL
-291 LTLAVGF
+291 AVAVGF

-368 RIIIEHVV
+368 RIIFEHVF
-376 VWVVVSCM
+376 VWVFVSSLVCL
-384 ICILTVRYAAKQFHQ
+384 LTVRYAAKQFH
-399 RGHHNDKIIVF
+399 REDIITT
-410 FKYSQSMGRVCPR
+410 KS